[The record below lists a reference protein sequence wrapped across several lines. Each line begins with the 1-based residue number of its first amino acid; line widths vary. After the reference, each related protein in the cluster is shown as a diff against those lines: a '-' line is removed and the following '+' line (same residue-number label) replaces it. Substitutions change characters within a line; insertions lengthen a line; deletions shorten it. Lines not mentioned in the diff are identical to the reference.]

1 MRCFRWLVPGLLFCL
16 FIGSESSLAQN
27 PANQI
32 TGVWVTA
39 EKDGRV
45 RISRHEDGKYYGK
58 LIWTE
63 NKRGGDSLDRDINN
77 PDPEKRDRTI
87 LGITLLKG
95 LAYKPEENQWEGG
108 KIYDPNKGKT
118 YKCYAELVSPDK
130 LKIRGYVGISMVG
143 RSTYWKRYQP

>member
-1 MRCFRWLVPGLLFCL
+1 M
-16 FIGSESSLAQN
+16 
-27 PANQI
+27 
-32 TGVWVTA
+32 
-39 EKDGRV
+39 
-45 RISRHEDGKYYGK
+45 
-58 LIWTE
+58 
-63 NKRGGDSLDRDINN
+63 DRDINN
-77 PDPEKRDRTI
+77 PDPEKRNRTI

-130 LKIRGYVGISMVG
+130 LKIRGYVGISMMG